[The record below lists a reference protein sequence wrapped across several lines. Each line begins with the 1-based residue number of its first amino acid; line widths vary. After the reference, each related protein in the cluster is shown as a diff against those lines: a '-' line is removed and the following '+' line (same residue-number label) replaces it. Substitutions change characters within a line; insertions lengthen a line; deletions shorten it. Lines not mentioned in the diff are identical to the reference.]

1 MGNSPFAF
9 SLFLAVCC
17 KHISEAVVVGG
28 PPLSS
33 GFCISRRLWRAVFYL
48 LWSPPPRKVLCVMG
62 PEEPRNGL
70 RPLSSILWVIQLQAR
85 ALSCWF
91 GRTVS
96 AWQELDKPGWYQLC
110 NHTPRR
116 KNSPAD

>member
-48 LWSPPPRKVLCVMG
+48 LWSPPPPKGSLCDGTRRAKKWAQASLEYSVG
-62 PEEPRNGL
+62 HPASGSGAFLLVWPDGF
-70 RPLSSILWVIQLQAR
+70 SVAGTGQAR
-85 ALSCWF
+85 MVPTL
-91 GRTVS
+91 
-96 AWQELDKPGWYQLC
+96 QP
-110 NHTPRR
+110 HP
-116 KNSPAD
+116 